1 MCLDKP
7 ERLHHNPGMKT
18 LSRSRLTVS
27 VLTLVVWLLAAAS
40 LSLWV
45 IKISAGRQTDSALPA
60 PLVSVMAPDSVAV
73 GRMMGAVAA
82 SQPATATATLASRF
96 SLQGVVAGSP
106 GGGAAL
112 IAIDGKPARPF
123 RVGSP
128 VEEGLMLQ
136 SAFARQA
143 KLAESRDGPAVLT
156 LDMPALAPQ

>member
-7 ERLHHNPGMKT
+7 ERLHHNPGMMT

-40 LSLWV
+40 LGFWV
-45 IKISAGRQTDSALPA
+45 TKISAGRQASAALPA
-60 PLVSVMAPDSVAV
+60 PLMSVMAPDSLAV
-73 GRMMGAVAA
+73 GRMLGAVAA
-82 SQPATATATLASRF
+82 TQPATATLASRF

-112 IAIDGKPARPF
+112 IAIDGQPAKPF

-143 KLAESRDGPAVLT
+143 RLAESRDGPAVLT